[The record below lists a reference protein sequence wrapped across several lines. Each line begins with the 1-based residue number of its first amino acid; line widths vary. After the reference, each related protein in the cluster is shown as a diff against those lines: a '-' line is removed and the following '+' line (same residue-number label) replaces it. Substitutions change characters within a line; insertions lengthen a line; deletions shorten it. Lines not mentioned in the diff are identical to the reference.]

1 MPRRQTMPI
10 NLQNLRATSAR
21 ERKVRAVRWSSLDPI
36 PMAMERMEAIDHRR
50 TVRRF
55 EDREVAAEWWDE
67 IIAAAVQAPR
77 GLKLQS

>member
-1 MPRRQTMPI
+1 
-10 NLQNLRATSAR
+10 
-21 ERKVRAVRWSSLDPI
+21 
-36 PMAMERMEAIDHRR
+36 MAMERMEAIDHRR